1 MSLPI
6 SRLLP
11 LRRDVQTVPE
21 STHGFQQQTF
31 IGIRQMRL
39 IKVSE

>member
-1 MSLPI
+1 MESPI

-21 STHGFQQQTF
+21 YHDGFQQQTF

-39 IKVSE
+39 IKGFE